1 MNLPVA
7 CEHVFLICMCAFC
20 GSEAARCISLWDGGQ
35 VRRRGRRGRFEGL
48 EVGQETWEE

>member
-7 CEHVFLICMCAFC
+7 CIRVFLRFLLCMCAFC

-35 VRRRGRRGRFEGL
+35 VKGRRRRVDLRDWK
-48 EVGQETWEE
+48 GQEMW